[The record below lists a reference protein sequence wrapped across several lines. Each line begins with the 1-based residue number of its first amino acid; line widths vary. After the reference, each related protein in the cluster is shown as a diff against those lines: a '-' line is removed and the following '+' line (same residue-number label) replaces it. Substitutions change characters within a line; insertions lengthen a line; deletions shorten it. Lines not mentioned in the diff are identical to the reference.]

1 MSLRFHRAVEPLVS
15 ALILSSFAAS
25 GQTATA
31 NVHDAANYDEAQVGT
46 YTLPDPLVL
55 ANGQR
60 VRDADTWH
68 KKRRPEI
75 VKLFETN
82 MQGRSPGRPAG
93 MSFDVFDKGTPAL
106 DGKAVRRQVTVYFS
120 QDKSGPKMDLLLYLP
135 ASAHKPAPLLL
146 NLSFAAN
153 SSTVDDPG
161 VKPGEI
167 WSRDKKRVPAS
178 SGRSFGKLNVAP
190 FLAAGFGV
198 ATVYYGDI
206 DPDFEGGVPYGV
218 RALYPSAVWGSISA
232 WAWGLSRV
240 LEYLETDKGV

>member
-1 MSLRFHRAVEPLVS
+1 MSLRFHRVVEALVS

-82 MQGRSPGRPAG
+82 MQARSPGRPPPLT
-93 MSFDVFDKGTPAL
+93 FDFSDNATP
-106 DGKAVRRQVTVYFS
+106 
-120 QDKSGPKMDLLLYLP
+120 
-135 ASAHKPAPLLL
+135 
-146 NLSFAAN
+146 
-153 SSTVDDPG
+153 
-161 VKPGEI
+161 
-167 WSRDKKRVPAS
+167 
-178 SGRSFGKLNVAP
+178 
-190 FLAAGFGV
+190 
-198 ATVYYGDI
+198 
-206 DPDFEGGVPYGV
+206 
-218 RALYPSAVWGSISA
+218 
-232 WAWGLSRV
+232 
-240 LEYLETDKGV
+240 